1 MAVLDTTRHL
11 LRMRRD
17 WERRARE
24 NARHYVVTGQS
35 QWNDEEFYRS
45 GMITL
50 EEEILD
56 DLPNICQGKDPKQ
69 MRVLEIGCGAG
80 RVTRAFAGYFGEVFA
95 IDISREMVRQARRA
109 VAGFPNAHVF
119 RNNGK
124 DLSAVRLKWWHR
136 FGLGEPMQFDFAFSF
151 LVFQHIPSK
160 AIIESYVREVHRLLR
175 PGALFKFQVQGSA
188 DVVSEF
194 VDSWVGVSF
203 SEQEARDMAERCGFE
218 MRHHYGAGEQYYV
231 LWFFKK

>member
-1 MAVLDTTRHL
+1 MAVLETTRHL

-80 RVTRAFAGYFGEVFA
+80 RVTRAFAGYFGEVFSV
-95 IDISREMVRQARRA
+95 DISREMVRQARRA
-109 VAGFPNAHVF
+109 VAGFPKALAVQDQ
-119 RNNGK
+119 GE
-124 DLSAVRLKWWHR
+124 DLAVD
-136 FGLGEPMQFDFAFSF
+136 GEDLWP
-151 LVFQHIPSK
+151 LVW
-160 AIIESYVREVHRLLR
+160 LR
-175 PGALFKFQVQGSA
+175 
-188 DVVSEF
+188 
-194 VDSWVGVSF
+194 
-203 SEQEARDMAERCGFE
+203 R
-218 MRHHYGAGEQYYV
+218 
-231 LWFFKK
+231 